1 MNANAPSLNIDGII
15 IPVTPHPEH
24 EYTIS
29 TAEAAAGYGVDEKT
43 IRYHKAQHGDELYPG
58 KHFLEVSNPGFQP
71 TGAANCSPRSEST
84 GAGNPSARQRG
95 LKRGNDTI
103 TYWTKRGIVRLGF
116 FIRSERAKR
125 FRDMA
130 EDLVLQQWNSTAPA
144 TIDFTG
150 LAQVVGALADELRL
164 LRGEIRESKLAPAQA
179 SPVPLRRKAP
189 ASKDPAAIAAEGIA
203 QLTEGRQFAFEL
215 PFILVADTFA
225 TLRLGGLVPRGPG
238 LRSREPKGS
247 ASFQSQ
253 AGKAIM
259 KHVSGFSFPAHGIE
273 WSVEHKSTSKGS
285 VYEFTPVGEPNQ

>member
-1 MNANAPSLNIDGII
+1 MNANSPSLIIDGII
-15 IPVTPHPEH
+15 IPVMPHPAH
-24 EYTIS
+24 EYTLT
-29 TAEAAAGYGVDEKT
+29 TAETAAGYGVSEST
-43 IRYHKAQHGDELYPG
+43 IKEHKRQHSDELYEG
-58 KHFLEVSNPGFQP
+58 KHFLEVRNPDFQP
-71 TGAANCSPRSEST
+71 GKGGAHT
-84 GAGNPSARQRG
+84 H
-95 LKRGNDTI
+95 I
-103 TYWTKRGIVRLGF
+103 YWTKRGIVRLGF

-130 EDLVLQQWNSTAPA
+130 EDLVLQQWNSPAPA